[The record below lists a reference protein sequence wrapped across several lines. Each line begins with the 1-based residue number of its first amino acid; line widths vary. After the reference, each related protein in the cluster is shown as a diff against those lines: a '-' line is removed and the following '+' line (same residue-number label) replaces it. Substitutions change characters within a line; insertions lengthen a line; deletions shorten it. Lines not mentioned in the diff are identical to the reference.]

1 MEKIEKNGNILDEV
15 LYKIKKIIGIKNF
28 NNTKILID
36 KDDKLPLDITLKS
49 DVILVACVPEDDDTV
64 YQQLPLEE
72 ELAV

>member
-1 MEKIEKNGNILDEV
+1 MKKIGKNGNILDEV

-28 NNTKILID
+28 NDTEILID
-36 KDDKLPLDITLKS
+36 KDNKLPLDITLKS
-49 DVILVACVPEDDDTV
+49 DVILVACVTEDDNKF

>member
-1 MEKIEKNGNILDEV
+1 MEKIDKNGNILDEV

-28 NNTKILID
+28 NDTKILID
-36 KDDKLPLDITLKS
+36 KDYKLPLHITLKS
-49 DVILVACVPEDDDTV
+49 DVILIACVTKDDDKF